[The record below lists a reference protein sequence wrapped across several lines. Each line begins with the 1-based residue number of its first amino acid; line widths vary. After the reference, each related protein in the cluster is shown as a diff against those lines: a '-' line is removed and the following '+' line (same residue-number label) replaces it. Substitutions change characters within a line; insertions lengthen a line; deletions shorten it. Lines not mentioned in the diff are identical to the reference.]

1 MSLLFGSISWA
12 FSMTSMASFKCYWQI
27 DQMII
32 TRNFGSFPLV
42 ENVKIQVDDEEAKEG
57 DDDLGGQNLKKEF
70 RLPPVFF
77 APDFATE

>member
-1 MSLLFGSISWA
+1 
-12 FSMTSMASFKCYWQI
+12 
-27 DQMII
+27 MII

-42 ENVKIQVDDEEAKEG
+42 ENVKIQVDEEEAKEG
-57 DDDLGGQNLKKEF
+57 EDELGGQNLKKEF